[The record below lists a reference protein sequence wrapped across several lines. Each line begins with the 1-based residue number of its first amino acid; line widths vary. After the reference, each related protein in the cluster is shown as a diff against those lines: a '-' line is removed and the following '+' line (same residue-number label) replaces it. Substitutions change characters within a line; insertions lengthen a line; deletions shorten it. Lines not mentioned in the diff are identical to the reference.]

1 MFGYDWPRVHAL
13 FVAFPVALLPI
24 GVLFDLTGLWRKS
37 EALRRTALILLLI
50 GTIVAGGAV
59 LAGLQAE
66 DAIDHGNAIH
76 HLMEEHQEL
85 GYFTLGTFAIVVIW
99 RLFRERKMGGK
110 ERIAAFVLSLV
121 GLGFL
126 IDTGHH
132 GGKLVFEHA
141 AGVSNATLKA
151 EMMDR
156 ERGHVHAPGEAH
168 HHHDGDADE
177 DHGAAGD
184 THDADTPA
192 DSHSHADTLTGK
204 APHSHPPGTPPHQ
217 D

>member
-1 MFGYDWPRVHAL
+1 MFGYDWPRVHAM
-13 FVAFPVALLPI
+13 FVAFPIALLPI
-24 GVLFDLTGLWRKS
+24 AVLFDLAGLTRKS
-37 EALRRTALILLLI
+37 EVLRRTGLILLLI
-50 GTIVAGGAV
+50 GTIAAGGAV

-76 HLMEEHQEL
+76 HLMDEHQEL
-85 GYFTLGTFAIVVIW
+85 AYFTLGTFAIVAIW

-110 ERIAAFVLSLV
+110 ERIATFVLSLV

-151 EMMDR
+151 EMIDR
-156 ERGHVHAPGEAH
+156 AEGHVHGPGEAH
-168 HHHDGDADE
+168 RHDDADE
-177 DHGAAGD
+177 DHDHAGD
-184 THDADTPA
+184 PHGEAAPA
-192 DSHSHADTLTGK
+192 DSHSHSDSATQR
-204 APHSHPPGTPPHQ
+204 APHTHPPGTPAHQ

>member
-1 MFGYDWPRVHAL
+1 MFGYDWPRIHAL

-24 GVLFDLTGLWRKS
+24 AVMFDLVGLARKR
-37 EALRRTALILLLI
+37 EALRRTGLVLLLI
-50 GTIVAGGAV
+50 GTIAAGGAV

-76 HLMEEHQEL
+76 HLMEEHQTL
-85 GYFTLGTFAIVVIW
+85 AYFTLGIFGVVGLW
-99 RLFRERKMGGK
+99 RLWRERKMGSK
-110 ERIAAFVLSLV
+110 ERAATVVLSLV

-141 AGVSNATLKA
+141 AGVSNATLKL
-151 EMMDR
+151 ELQDR
-156 ERGHVHAPGEAH
+156 GEGHVHGPGEAH
-168 HHHDGDADE
+168 DD
-177 DHGAAGD
+177 DHAHEEEVHSHSAPAA
-184 THDADTPA
+184 A
-192 DSHSHADTLTGK
+192 DSTASHPESTKA
-204 APHSHPPGTPPHQ
+204 APHSHPPGTPPHR

>member
-24 GVLFDLTGLWRKS
+24 AVIFDLAGLARKN
-37 EALRRTALILLLI
+37 EALRRTGLLLLLI
-50 GTIVAGGAV
+50 GTIAAGGAV

-76 HLMEEHQEL
+76 HLMEEHQTL
-85 GYFTLGTFAIVVIW
+85 GYFTLGIFAVVAVW
-99 RLFRERKMGGK
+99 RLWRERKMGSR
-110 ERIAAFVLSLV
+110 ERTATFVLSLV

-141 AGVSNATLKA
+141 AGVSNATLKL
-151 EMMDR
+151 ELQDR
-156 ERGHVHAPGEAH
+156 GEGHVHGPGEAH
-168 HHHDGDADE
+168 DQDHDHDDGGHS
-177 DHGAAGD
+177 HG
-184 THDADTPA
+184 TPPAA
-192 DSHSHADTLTGK
+192 DSTASHAESTK
-204 APHSHPPGTPPHQ
+204 AAPHRHPPGTPPHR

>member
-1 MFGYDWPRVHAL
+1 MFGYDWPRIHAL

-24 GVLFDLTGLWRKS
+24 AVIFDLVGLARRS
-37 EALRRTALILLLI
+37 EALRRTGLVLLLI
-50 GTIVAGGAV
+50 GTVAAGGAV

-76 HLMEEHQEL
+76 HLMEEHQTL
-85 GYFTLGTFAIVVIW
+85 GYFTLGIFGVVALW
-99 RLFRERKMGGK
+99 RLWRERKMGSK
-110 ERIAAFVLSLV
+110 ERAATFVLSLV

-141 AGVSNATLKA
+141 AGVSNATLKL
-151 EMMDR
+151 ELQDR
-156 ERGHVHAPGEAH
+156 GEGHVHGAGEAH
-168 HHHDGDADE
+168 DHDHAHEEGDHS
-177 DHGAAGD
+177 HG
-184 THDADTPA
+184 TPA
-192 DSHSHADTLTGK
+192 AADSAASPPESTQA
-204 APHSHPPGTPPHQ
+204 APHSHPPGTPPHR